1 MLEQKKGIV
10 FVIDG
15 AGGSGFLPFVLS
27 RILPEAGLEMNHF
40 RWSAGYMRIIKDL
53 TNRDTNR
60 KKASELASVL
70 RNYRLQFPEH
80 QLHLVAKSAGT
91 AIALWAM
98 TELEPLTLDRVVL
111 LSPAVSPV
119 FPLDDALRAARQDV
133 YSFWSPADVFFL
145 DWGTSLFGTADGV
158 YGRSAG
164 LVGFARNRQNGQLS
178 EQLPEQL
185 PEQPS
190 EQLSELLSGQL
201 SEPLPEPVGTARLCE
216 VKWAPS
222 MISSLHVGDHS
233 GTSMPPFIR
242 KYVMPLLSP
251 DLFPSK

>member
-1 MLEQKKGIV
+1 M
-10 FVIDG
+10 
-15 AGGSGFLPFVLS
+15 PFVLS

-53 TNRDTNR
+53 KNRDTNR
-60 KKASELASVL
+60 KRASELASVL

-91 AIALWAM
+91 ALALWAM

-145 DWGTSLFGTADGV
+145 DWGTTLFGTADGV

-164 LVGFARNRQNGQLS
+164 LVGFAGNRQNGQ
-178 EQLPEQL
+178 
-185 PEQPS
+185 
-190 EQLSELLSGQL
+190 
-201 SEPLPEPVGTARLCE
+201 PVGKARLCE

-251 DLFPSK
+251 DLFPSKKRCE

>member
-1 MLEQKKGIV
+1 MLGQKKGIV

-53 TNRDTNR
+53 KNRDTNR
-60 KKASELASVL
+60 KRASELASVL

-91 AIALWAM
+91 ALALWAM

-145 DWGTSLFGTADGV
+145 DWGTTLFGTADGV

-164 LVGFARNRQNGQLS
+164 LVGFAGNRQNGQ
-178 EQLPEQL
+178 
-185 PEQPS
+185 
-190 EQLSELLSGQL
+190 
-201 SEPLPEPVGTARLCE
+201 PVGKARLCE

-251 DLFPSK
+251 DLFPSKKRCE